1 VIKRTIQV
9 TNKLGLH
16 ARASAKLTQTAGRF
30 KSQVWIARNG
40 RRVNAKSIMGVM
52 MLAAGSARRSRS
64 RPTAPTRPRRST
76 RGEALREQVRRG
88 RMSER
93 ATSTVCFTMHGIGVS
108 GGIAIG
114 HAHLFA
120 GMQAEAEHYQIV
132 NADVPREQRR
142 YDRAVREVKD
152 ELKELAESV
161 RHSAASE
168 LAPFVNLHLLL
179 LEDAAF
185 TEAPREIIR
194 EQHCNAEWALR
205 AQLDELM
212 AQFTDIEDPY
222 LREREADVRQVAER
236 ILAALAGTQRR
247 IPSKPVREDASIL
260 VARELSPADVIL
272 FREHPFASF
281 ITDLGGA
288 TSHTAIVARS
298 MNIPAIV
305 ALHHSRTLIRED
317 ELLIVDGTQG
327 VVIVNPDRHVLA
339 EYRLKQNEARL
350 ERDKLK
356 RLKTAPAATL
366 DGTAVQLFANIEL
379 PNDIEAVKA
388 SGATGV
394 GLFRSEFLFMNR
406 RDLPDEDE
414 QYEAYRDVVEGLKGL
429 PVTIRTLD
437 LGADKPLDSQESGAV
452 NPALGLRAIRYCL
465 SEPQVFNTQLRAILR
480 ASRHGKVL
488 ILIPMLSTWNE
499 LTQTL
504 AAVRIAKEQL
514 KDEGVKFDEYVPIG
528 GMIEVPAAAI
538 ALPMFIRKLD
548 FLSIGTNDLIQYTL
562 AIDRADDR
570 VAHLYD
576 PLHPAVLNLLAG
588 VIRTARENE
597 KPIAVC
603 GEMAGDVE
611 LTRLLLGFGLRHF
624 SMHPAHLLS
633 VKQRVLM
640 TSLPDIAPTVA
651 RILKTDEPDKLQG
664 LIEKLNS

>member
-1 VIKRTIQV
+1 
-9 TNKLGLH
+9 
-16 ARASAKLTQTAGRF
+16 
-30 KSQVWIARNG
+30 
-40 RRVNAKSIMGVM
+40 M
-52 MLAAGSARRSRS
+52 
-64 RPTAPTRPRRST
+64 P
-76 RGEALREQVRRG
+76 
-88 RMSER
+88 
-93 ATSTVCFTMHGIGVS
+93 ATVSFTMHGIGVS

-120 GMQAEAEHYQIV
+120 GMSAEVDHYQISGV
-132 NADVPREQRR
+132 DVGREQRR
-142 YDRAVREVKD
+142 YDKAVKDVKD

-161 RHSAASE
+161 RHSAAAE
-168 LAPFVNLHLLL
+168 LAPFVNVHMML

-205 AQLDELM
+205 IQLDELL
-212 AQFTDIEDPY
+212 AQFTDIEDAY

-247 IPSKPVREDASIL
+247 IAMKPVREDASIL

-272 FREHPFASF
+272 FREHPFAAF

-288 TSHTAIVARS
+288 TSHTAIIARS

-305 ALHHSRTLIRED
+305 ALHHSRSFIRED
-317 ELLIVDGTQG
+317 ELVIVDGTQG

-339 EYRLKQNEARL
+339 EYRLKQNETRL

-356 RLKTAPAATL
+356 RLKSAPAATL
-366 DGTAVQLFANIEL
+366 DGTPVQLWANIEL
-379 PNDIEAVKA
+379 PTDVEPVKA
-388 SGATGV
+388 SGATGI

-406 RDLPDEDE
+406 RDMPGEDE
-414 QYEAYRDVVEGLKGL
+414 QYEAYRAVVDGMKGL

-437 LGADKPLDSQESGAV
+437 LGADKPADGDENVAV

-465 SEPQVFNTQLRAILR
+465 SEPHVFHTQLRAILR

-499 LTQTL
+499 LTQAL
-504 AAVRIAKEQL
+504 LCVQAAKESL
-514 KDEGVKFDEYVPIG
+514 RADGIKFDDHVPVG

-576 PLHPAVLNLLAG
+576 PLHPAVLNLIAG
-588 VIRTARENE
+588 VIRTAQQHE
-597 KPIAVC
+597 KPVAVC

-624 SMHPAHLLS
+624 SMHPAHLLA

-640 TSLPDIAPTVA
+640 TSLPDISPIVA
-651 RILKTDEPDKLQG
+651 RILRADEPEKMQA
-664 LIEKLNS
+664 LIERLNA